1 MSKLF
6 SQMEAV
12 CHRFEELSIRLN
24 QPETAADPPLFR
36 RLMQEY
42 HEAEPVVQAYQ
53 ALTTAQDHLAQ
64 AKALLEGE
72 TLDPDFKEM
81 VQQEISEKSHDVE
94 ELENSLKILL
104 LPKDVNDGKSVIMEI
119 RSGAGGEEAALFAHS
134 LLRMYTMYVQSRGW
148 ELETLNLNETEL
160 GGVKEAIVAV
170 NGAGAY
176 NRLKYE
182 SGVHRVQRVPETES
196 GGRIHTSAATVAVLP
211 EMEPVD
217 VELNPADIEM
227 QVYRASGAGG
237 QHVNKTS
244 SAVRL
249 IHKPTGMIAE
259 CQEERSQFQNRE
271 KAMRLLASR
280 LYEAEREK
288 RESAY
293 DAERRSQVGSGDRS
307 QRIRT
312 YNFPQGRVTDHRIG
326 LTLYKI
332 DAIMDGALDE
342 LIDALVTADQAEK
355 LKQGQEAE

>member
-1 MSKLF
+1 MLDKLKDLDLRYEDLE
-6 SQMEAV
+6 SQLGDPRVYGDAEKLRQV
-12 CHRFEELSIRLN
+12 NRELKEL
-24 QPETAADPPLFR
+24 L
-36 RLMQEY
+36 
-42 HEAEPVVQAYQ
+42 PVVETYRAYQ
-53 ALTTAQDHLAQ
+53 AADSRRREAEELLHDQEMKEMAQDELAE
-64 AKALLEGE
+64 AK
-72 TLDPDFKEM
+72 
-81 VQQEISEKSHDVE
+81 E
-94 ELENSLKILL
+94 ELEQLKEKLTILL
-104 LPKDVNDGKSVIMEI
+104 LPRDPNDSRNVILEI
-119 RSGAGGEEAALFAHS
+119 RGGVGGEESALFAHS
-134 LLRMYTMYVQSRGW
+134 LLRMYTMYAESRGW
-148 ELETLNLNETEL
+148 KLEIASINETEL
-160 GGVKEAIVAV
+160 GGVKDCSAV
-170 NGAGAY
+170 IEGDGAWS
-176 NRLKYE
+176 RLKFE

-249 IHKPTGMIAE
+249 IQKPTGMIAE

>member
-1 MSKLF
+1 MLEKLKALELRYEDLQNQLGDPKVY
-6 SQMEAV
+6 SDSERLRQVNRELKELSPIAETY
-12 CHRFEELSIRLN
+12 RAYIAADSRKKESEELLH
-24 QPETAADPPLFR
+24 DPDLKEMAQEELF
-36 RLMQEY
+36 E
-42 HEAEPVVQAYQ
+42 
-53 ALTTAQDHLAQ
+53 
-64 AKALLEGE
+64 AKA
-72 TLDPDFKEM
+72 
-81 VQQEISEKSHDVE
+81 
-94 ELENSLKILL
+94 ELESLKEKLTILL
-104 LPKDVNDGKSVIMEI
+104 LPKDPDDGRNVVLEI
-119 RSGAGGEEAALFAHS
+119 RAGTGGEEAALFAHS
-134 LLRMYTMYVQSRGW
+134 LLRMYTMYAESRGW
-148 ELETLNLNETEL
+148 KLEIASINETEL
-160 GGVKEAIVAV
+160 GGVKDCSAV
-170 NGAGAY
+170 IEGEDVY
-176 NRLKYE
+176 SRLKFE
-182 SGVHRVQRVPETES
+182 SGTHRVQRVPVTES
-196 GGRIHTSAATVAVLP
+196 NGKLQTSAATVAVLP

-332 DAIMDGALDE
+332 DSIMDGALDE

-355 LKQGQEAE
+355 LKRGQQDTI

>member
-24 QPETAADPPLFR
+24 QPETAADPPLLR
-36 RLMQEY
+36 CLMQ
-42 HEAEPVVQAYQ
+42 EPVVQAYQ

-64 AKALLEGE
+64 AKALLEGDP
-72 TLDPDFKEM
+72 LDPDFKEM

-119 RSGAGGEEAALFAHS
+119 RGGAGGEEAALFAHS

-182 SGVHRVQRVPETES
+182 SGVHRVQRVPETETQ
-196 GGRIHTSAATVAVLP
+196 GRHRHRGRDAAG
-211 EMEPVD
+211 
-217 VELNPADIEM
+217 
-227 QVYRASGAGG
+227 R
-237 QHVNKTS
+237 
-244 SAVRL
+244 
-249 IHKPTGMIAE
+249 
-259 CQEERSQFQNRE
+259 
-271 KAMRLLASR
+271 
-280 LYEAEREK
+280 
-288 RESAY
+288 
-293 DAERRSQVGSGDRS
+293 GSG
-307 QRIRT
+307 
-312 YNFPQGRVTDHRIG
+312 
-326 LTLYKI
+326 L
-332 DAIMDGALDE
+332 
-342 LIDALVTADQAEK
+342 
-355 LKQGQEAE
+355 

>member
-1 MSKLF
+1 MLEKL
-6 SQMEAV
+6 EALELRYEDLQNQLGDPKV
-12 CHRFEELSIRLN
+12 YSDSERLRQVNRELKELSPIAETYRAYIAADSRKKEAEELLHDPDLKEMAQEELS
-24 QPETAADPPLFR
+24 E
-36 RLMQEY
+36 
-42 HEAEPVVQAYQ
+42 
-53 ALTTAQDHLAQ
+53 
-64 AKALLEGE
+64 AKA
-72 TLDPDFKEM
+72 
-81 VQQEISEKSHDVE
+81 
-94 ELENSLKILL
+94 ELESLKEKLTILL
-104 LPKDVNDGKSVIMEI
+104 LPKDPDDGRNVVLEI
-119 RSGAGGEEAALFAHS
+119 RAGTGGEEAALFAHS
-134 LLRMYTMYVQSRGW
+134 LLRMYTMYAESRGW
-148 ELETLNLNETEL
+148 KLEIASINETEL
-160 GGVKEAIVAV
+160 GGVKDCSAV
-170 NGAGAY
+170 IEGEDVY
-176 NRLKYE
+176 SRLKFE
-182 SGVHRVQRVPETES
+182 SGTHRVQRVPVTES
-196 GGRIHTSAATVAVLP
+196 NGKLQTSAATVAVLP

-280 LYEAEREK
+280 LYEAVREK

-332 DAIMDGALDE
+332 DSIMDGAPDE

-355 LKQGQEAE
+355 LKRGQQDTI

>member
-72 TLDPDFKEM
+72 SLDPDFKEM
-81 VQQEISEKSHDVE
+81 VQQEIGEKSHDVE

-119 RSGAGGEEAALFAHS
+119 RGGAGGEEAALFAHS

-182 SGVHRVQRVPETES
+182 SGVHRVQRVPETETQ
-196 GGRIHTSAATVAVLP
+196 GRIHTSTATVAVMP
-211 EMEPVD
+211 
-217 VELNPADIEM
+217 
-227 QVYRASGAGG
+227 
-237 QHVNKTS
+237 
-244 SAVRL
+244 
-249 IHKPTGMIAE
+249 
-259 CQEERSQFQNRE
+259 
-271 KAMRLLASR
+271 
-280 LYEAEREK
+280 
-288 RESAY
+288 
-293 DAERRSQVGSGDRS
+293 
-307 QRIRT
+307 
-312 YNFPQGRVTDHRIG
+312 
-326 LTLYKI
+326 
-332 DAIMDGALDE
+332 
-342 LIDALVTADQAEK
+342 QAEEVDFE
-355 LKQGQEAE
+355 LDP

>member
-72 TLDPDFKEM
+72 PLDPDFKEM

-94 ELENSLKILL
+94 EMENSLKIML

-119 RSGAGGEEAALFAHS
+119 RGGAGGEEAALFAHS